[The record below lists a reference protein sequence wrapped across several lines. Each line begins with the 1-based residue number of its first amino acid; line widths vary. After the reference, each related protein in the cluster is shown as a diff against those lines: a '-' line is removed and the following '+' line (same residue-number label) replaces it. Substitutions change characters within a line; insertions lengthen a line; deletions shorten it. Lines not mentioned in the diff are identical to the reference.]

1 MYAIRK
7 SDLPLIGSS
16 YNFVGADH
24 QDVAISVYL
33 VEMQPG
39 RGAPLHIHEYDEV
52 LITVEGRARAVVGDE
67 TREAG
72 PGDILV
78 VKARTPHGFVNIG
91 DTVLKQIDVHTSPRF
106 KQQNLPPTETSKKA
120 GLPVIAATGDAAKTE
135 ERDLTQRTQR

>member
-7 SDLPLIGSS
+7 TDLPLIGSS

-24 QDVAISVYL
+24 QNVAVSVYL
-33 VEMQPG
+33 VEMEPG

-67 TREAG
+67 IREAS

-78 VKARTPHGFVNIG
+78 VKAGTPHGFVNIG
-91 DTVLKQIDVHTSPRF
+91 DRVLKQIDVHTSPRF
-106 KQQNLPPTETSKKA
+106 KQENLEPTETSKRA
-120 GLPVIAATGDAAKTE
+120 GLPVIAAGTATAQTKI
-135 ERDLTQRTQR
+135 